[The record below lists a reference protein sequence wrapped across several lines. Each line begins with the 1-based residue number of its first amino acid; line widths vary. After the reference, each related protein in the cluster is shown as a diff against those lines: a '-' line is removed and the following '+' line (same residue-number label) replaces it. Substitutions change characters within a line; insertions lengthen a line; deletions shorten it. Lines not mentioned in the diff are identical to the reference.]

1 MVTFLAIIVGLILA
15 AIGFILAD
23 GGLVGLSVGLM
34 LAILGYLA
42 IIFLVSPDRK
52 LDGIPIEFL
61 PDGQKAADAIDHA
74 KTTLAQIERIQVNDR
89 MIFQEILEFS
99 QGFTSLIRYVENN
112 PSAYDT
118 LRHYDNT
125 YGKQAIS
132 LLTTYADVERSGSQE
147 QTLTAKN
154 TTVKA
159 MDAMETAAKGEL
171 DRAVGA
177 QTLKLQADSQAV
189 SQLTAM
195 DGYSVEKE
203 SK

>member
-171 DRAVGA
+171 NRAVGA

>member
-34 LAILGYLA
+34 LAILSYLA

-195 DGYSVEKE
+195 DGYSMEKE

>member
-195 DGYSVEKE
+195 DGYRVEKE